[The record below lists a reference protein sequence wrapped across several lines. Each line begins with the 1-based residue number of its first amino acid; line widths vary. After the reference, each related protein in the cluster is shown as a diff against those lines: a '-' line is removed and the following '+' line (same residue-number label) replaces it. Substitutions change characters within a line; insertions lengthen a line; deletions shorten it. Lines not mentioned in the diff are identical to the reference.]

1 MSRIATSGSYHS
13 ALSNLMTA
21 QTRAA
26 EAQERYST
34 QKNATDLVGFGRQ
47 SETLTALKGSQSRLQ
62 GFINAAD
69 TVTGRL
75 TIQDLAMTRVQEGIG
90 GIADAINN
98 ALAADSAVT
107 MMLEISNNY
116 QDIRGG
122 LNTKYHGAYLFSG
135 ASVSIE
141 PVDAKTLADLAAAPT
156 TAALFKN
163 DTVKSASRVAENTVI
178 ETGFLADD
186 LGTEIAD
193 ILRDI
198 QNFHTG
204 PNGPLSGKLTD
215 AQKTFLTAQV
225 TRLSTASQNSVEQV
239 ALSGSMAKQVETV
252 SLNQQAQLTS
262 LEKLVTDRTDADMA
276 KAFAD
281 MQLAQ
286 QSIEASAQVVASLR
300 ENSLLNFL
308 R

>member
-1 MSRIATSGSYHS
+1 MSRISTNGSYQS
-13 ALSNLMTA
+13 ALANLMTA
-21 QTRAA
+21 QTRGAN
-26 EAQERYST
+26 AQERYST

-75 TIQDLAMTRVQEGIG
+75 EIQDLAMTRVQEGIG

-98 ALAADSAVT
+98 AIANDTAITL
-107 MMLEISNNY
+107 MLEVSNNY
-116 QDIRGG
+116 QEIRGG
-122 LNTKYHGAYLFSG
+122 LNTKYQGSYLFSG
-135 ASVSIE
+135 ASVSIA
-141 PVDAKTLADLAAAPT
+141 PVDAETLADLAAAPT
-156 TAALFKN
+156 TADLFKN
-163 DTVKSASRVAENTVI
+163 DQVKSASRVAENTVL

-186 LGTEIAD
+186 LGTEIAG

-204 PNGPLSGKLTD
+204 PSGPLTGKLTD
-215 AQKTFLTAQV
+215 AQKTFLNAQV
-225 TRLSTASQNSVEQV
+225 ARLSTAQQNSVEQV
-239 ALSGSMAKQVETV
+239 ALSGSMASQIETV
-252 SLNQQAQLTS
+252 AKNQQAQLNS
-262 LEKLVTDRTDADMA
+262 LDKLVTDRTDADMA

-286 QSIEASAQVVASLR
+286 QSIEASAQVIASLR
-300 ENSLLNFL
+300 DSSLLNLL